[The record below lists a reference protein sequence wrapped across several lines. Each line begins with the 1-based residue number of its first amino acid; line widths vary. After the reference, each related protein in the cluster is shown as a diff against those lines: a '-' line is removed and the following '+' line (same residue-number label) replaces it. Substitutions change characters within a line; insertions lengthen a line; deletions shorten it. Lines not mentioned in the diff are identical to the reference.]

1 MKKRSKYFNLSF
13 FSFLYVLILIIFH
26 KAFTINFFQDDYF
39 FLKISR
45 AKNITDFLHFFSPFH
60 EYSYKPLATEVFYFI
75 LHLFK
80 ENVFIGHFIVFTFYF
95 IGLIFLY
102 KIVKLLIND
111 LTAKLTVFLY
121 GISLIHV
128 FQLYWFATFQEVA
141 VFTFLCISFYSFL
154 KNKYLLS
161 TIFFIFALFC
171 KETAA
176 LYAPFLTLFVIV
188 LRKDKIKKLPIFL
201 ITVFIFWLLYRY
213 SLSFVT
219 ALDNYK
225 MVWNPKLL
233 LNNSIWYLLW
243 GIGLPNFFPDYF
255 RSIFSKPIATFWEI
269 LKIPYSKTYLFL
281 LFVYL
286 LLFFV
291 GLIYLLYK
299 QKDKKKFFLTVLYCL
314 TNFFIFLGPIL
325 LFRHKWMIRLT
336 MPFIFIAIIEGLL
349 IYFLLTN
356 KNKLINDLGILL
368 LTIYCIW
375 NFFGV
380 KVHEIS
386 STYFL
391 ENNIYI
397 KTQKYFVK
405 NRDEILKHNIIYLKD
420 SSHNLPKG
428 WNGSEKLLNSFSG
441 ENFINHFLPEKKIKI
456 IFGYQDDKI
465 PKNAYIINS
474 QELLP

>member
-1 MKKRSKYFNLSF
+1 MLKKINWIFICF
-13 FSFLYVLILIIFH
+13 FGYLIFIY
-26 KAFTINFFQDDYF
+26 KNAFTINFFQDDYF

-45 AKNITDFLHFFSPFH
+45 AKNIADFLHFFSPFH
-60 EYSYKPLATEVFYFI
+60 EYFYRPLATEVFYFI
-75 LHLFK
+75 LHLLK
-80 ENVFIGHFIVFTFYF
+80 ENVFIGHFIVFTVYF

-121 GISLIHV
+121 GISFIHV
-128 FQLYWFATFQEVA
+128 FQIYWFATFQEVA
-141 VFTFLCISFYSFL
+141 VFTFLCVSFYSFL

-161 TIFFIFALFC
+161 TIFFIFALLC

-176 LYAPFLTLFVIV
+176 LYAPFLILFVIV
-188 LRKDKIKKLPIFL
+188 LKKDKIKKLPIFL

-225 MVWNPKLL
+225 MVWNSKLL

-243 GIGLPNFFPDYF
+243 GIGLPNFLPDYF

-269 LKIPYSKTYLFL
+269 LKIPYSKIYLFL
-281 LFVYL
+281 LFIYL
-286 LLFFV
+286 LLLFI

-299 QKDKKKFFLTVLYCL
+299 QKNKKKFFLTVLYCL
-314 TNFFIFLGPIL
+314 ISFFIFLGPIL
-325 LFRHKWMIRLT
+325 FFRHKWMIRLT
-336 MPFIFIAIIEGLL
+336 MPFVFIAIIEGSL
-349 IYFLLTN
+349 IYCLLTN
-356 KNKLINDLGILL
+356 KKKLINYLGMFLL
-368 LTIYCIW
+368 IIYCVW

-380 KVHEIS
+380 TVHEIS

-397 KTQKYFVK
+397 KTQKYFKK
-405 NRDEILKHNIIYLKD
+405 NRGKILKYNIIYLKD
-420 SSHNLPKG
+420 TSYNLPKG
-428 WNGSEKLLNSFSG
+428 WNGSEKLLNSYSG
-441 ENFINHFLPEKKIKI
+441 ENFINHFLPEKKIKV
-456 IFGYQDDKI
+456 IFGYQDNKI
-465 PKNAYIINS
+465 PENAYIINS